1 MKTRT
6 PKAVWVVSALGL
18 LLGIS
23 LGHNQR
29 LQNHIQELERQG
41 SVNHVILN
49 LNPAAEP
56 LHAEQFRREVH
67 QLKENLHAEAE
78 RLRARYEREQM
89 RRQNF
94 SNGE

>member
-29 LQNHIQELERQG
+29 LQNHIQELEHRS
-41 SVNHVILN
+41 SVNHMIPN
-49 LNPAAEP
+49 LNPSLEP

-67 QLKENLHAEAE
+67 QLKENLHADAE
-78 RLRARYEREQM
+78 RLRARYERE
-89 RRQNF
+89 RIFRQNF